1 MVQTEFE
8 VAKGSEIPDGK
19 MKLIEK
25 KY

>member
-1 MVQTEFE
+1 MVQT
-8 VAKGSEIPDGK
+8 GSCKEREIPDGK